1 MRRIIL
7 NLPEASTLA
16 DLCQLAS
23 NYFSPQQVKRFR
35 VQALF
40 KIEDQTSFQKFPYE
54 YKKSILSNIYFLNLI
69 LFKFFCIL

>member
-7 NLPEASTLA
+7 NRPGASALA
-16 DLCQLAS
+16 DLCELAS

-54 YKKSILSNIYFLNLI
+54 Y
-69 LFKFFCIL
+69 